1 MRDKRLRDTSQQ
13 EVRCTV
19 GCFSEFSH
27 SRDFIWDFVEH
38 ELNPCVCSESV
49 WLELW
54 GTQTAWVGWVSAI
67 GPGQGTGDSSSITD
81 QTGDTHGSPHP
92 QDPGL
97 LFS

>member
-1 MRDKRLRDTSQQ
+1 MREKCSRNTSQQ

-49 WLELW
+49 IGALGYSDSLGGLGISDRARSGDW
-54 GTQTAWVGWVSAI
+54 GQ
-67 GPGQGTGDSSSITD
+67 Q
-81 QTGDTHGSPHP
+81 
-92 QDPGL
+92 
-97 LFS
+97 